1 MYAAQ
6 QLSQDKVG
14 KKMQSFVERFGRVLK
29 PPGEQATSGF
39 KSFWASFKHSVV
51 RVAKAHPVTAI
62 FMVMATEPFTRSD
75 RILVQANTF
84 ICMLLF
90 AVWFFYSKAV
100 NCCLELRTHL
110 SCPRSSDID
119 TPCIGFPTCAALTAG
134 ESDRIWMVLIMI
146 SIITPLT
153 IVLSN
158 LFIVH
163 ANATI
168 PKNWEIRQVPKKNV
182 AGVGTTTAMLQT
194 ALLTLYAIFFK
205 FEKMNKAIAVTFVAI
220 LKTII
225 KTIIEMPAHVKAIL
239 ASSVCRCSG
248 AREENKYKLRNHFG
262 GSQGAPLLAELNGL
276 GSLIKANMQRVAYCL
291 IAVLWLII
299 AWMLL
304 TYAMIMGDMMSTEA
318 QNQFFAMWATAFGVG
333 LFGVETMQIIL
344 IQIFASIIG
353 DKIHMM
359 FADID
364 PSMLWFEKFIQS
376 KMSMEDAALDDN
388 RQNDDDAGDQDMGDD
403 ADAFG

>member
-1 MYAAQ
+1 MRSAEHSVYDWKAVVERQAYIGSGQ
-6 QLSQDKVG
+6 QLGAVNALRRLGRFTPERGPLLLPQHPQRDQGTQTDVVAARASDFQD
-14 KKMQSFVERFGRVLK
+14 VLK
-29 PPGEQATSGF
+29 SLLPLGKGTGARYQMKAAEW
-39 KSFWASFKHSVV
+39 KS
-51 RVAKAHPVTAI
+51 
-62 FMVMATEPFTRSD
+62 TE
-75 RILVQANTF
+75 A
-84 ICMLLF
+84 
-90 AVWFFYSKAV
+90 
-100 NCCLELRTHL
+100 
-110 SCPRSSDID
+110 
-119 TPCIGFPTCAALTAG
+119 
-134 ESDRIWMVLIMI
+134 
-146 SIITPLT
+146 
-153 IVLSN
+153 
-158 LFIVH
+158 
-163 ANATI
+163 
-168 PKNWEIRQVPKKNV
+168 VPKKNV

-291 IAVLWLII
+291 IAVLWLTI
-299 AWMLL
+299 AWTLF
-304 TYAMIMGDMMSTEA
+304 TYAMLLREMMSIEA
-318 QNQFFAMWATAFGVG
+318 QNEFFAMWATAFGVG